1 MVPIRVPTP
10 TTTNTRSSIQFI
22 PKKAPLPGGADY
34 RVPWCVRRADV
45 DQKVSEPSPIPR
57 LVPCLRSFEE
67 QVEWRINES
76 SKKAQ
81 VSWLPPCSIR
91 VSALALI
98 LISAST
104 TSNGGRAFGISLVVV
119 IGWKASGCVVL
130 PVHPSFLKQLE
141 KREGTKREGFVKKAG
156 TPRPPLGTE
165 RRPLRGVLVLP
176 CRGRRR

>member
-1 MVPIRVPTP
+1 M
-10 TTTNTRSSIQFI
+10 
-22 PKKAPLPGGADY
+22 
-34 RVPWCVRRADV
+34 

-165 RRPLRGVLVLP
+165 RRPLRGGVGVALSGKKALTRSLP
-176 CRGRRR
+176 IRRRDFTQPTSSASSVIRLALWPVCRSAPISRNR